1 MTREERE
8 LALSRQLTGMVE
20 RMCALLHAERATLF
34 LYDEERHELWSR
46 VLSSDGAAHEIRL
59 SANEGLAG
67 HVMVTGESL
76 RIDDAASDPRFAAR
90 FDRET
95 GFVTRSMLCEP
106 LVDSTGRRIGV
117 VQVLNKRGGGAFS
130 EWDGE
135 LLDAMRAEAAIALEN
150 ARLLYDLDAAREAEL
165 ALADKLMAQH
175 LELQSAFRRLEEAN
189 AEAQAALRR
198 ERLLRWGAAAA
209 GTLLFAT
216 IAWVSLRG
224 SSPARSASAWGAPAG
239 AERVVAIVPRP
250 VEATVALSGRLEPLR
265 MEALTAP
272 FSGAVRRFPARY
284 GERVEAGELLLELD
298 PQRIDVER
306 RDAEAAEIRA
316 AQKVRELE
324 TWQGSAEVAEAERA
338 LAKARL
344 ALDAARRAA
353 AESKRLFEKGIV
365 GRGEHEA
372 AVAAETTAEL
382 DFRSAEASL
391 AGVVGRGGE
400 ESLRLARM
408 AHANARVHLR
418 EVEERRRRAELRAPF
433 AGVLLLPGSRGGGAG
448 AERLAEGATVEGGEA
463 LLILADLSSFALA
476 ASADEMDVAKLAPG
490 QPARVSSE
498 AFPGPGVT
506 GRVHS
511 VAAQAS
517 GGEEGAAGF
526 EVVVEITSAPP
537 ELAERFRLGMPAA
550 AEVVTYAAPAAL
562 LVPVGAVRREAD
574 GYSVEV
580 EGAGGRQRRPV
591 EVGVTT
597 LDAVEIRAGL
607 AAGERVVVPAGR

>member
-1 MTREERE
+1 MSAAERE

-20 RMCALLHAERATLF
+20 RMCALLLAERATLF

-46 VLSSDGAAHEIRL
+46 VLLADGESQEIRL
-59 SANEGLAG
+59 SANEGIAG

-76 RIDDAASDPRFAAR
+76 RIDDAAADPRFAAR
-90 FDRET
+90 FDRDT

-106 LVDSTGRRIGV
+106 LIDSSGRRIGV
-117 VQVLNKRGGGAFS
+117 VQVLNKKGGGAFT

-150 ARLLYDLDAAREAEL
+150 ARLVLDLDAAREAEL
-165 ALADKLMAQH
+165 ALSEKLKGQH
-175 LELQSAFRRLEEAN
+175 KELQAAFRRLEEAN
-189 AEAQAALRR
+189 AETGAALRR
-198 ERLLRWGAAAA
+198 ERLLRWAAAA
-209 GTLLFAT
+209 AATLLVALVG
-216 IAWVSLRG
+216 WVSFRG
-224 SSPARSASAWGAPAG
+224 AAPASAGAAPGAARG
-239 AERVVAIVPRP
+239 AEQVVPVEPRP

-272 FSGAVRRFPARY
+272 FAGTVRRFHVRY
-284 GERVEAGELLLELD
+284 GEAVAAGELLLELD
-298 PQRIDVER
+298 TQRIDVEV

-324 TWQGSAEVAEAERA
+324 TWQASAEVAEAERG

-344 ALDAARRAA
+344 ALDGARRGA
-353 AESKRLFEKGIV
+353 AEAKRLFDKGII

-391 AGVVGRGGE
+391 AGVLGRGGD

-408 AHANARVHLR
+408 ALANARVSLR
-418 EVEERRRRAELRAPF
+418 QAAERRRQAEVRAPF
-433 AGVLLLPGSRGGGAG
+433 AGVLLLPGSQGGGG
-448 AERLAEGATVEGGEA
+448 TRLAEGAGVEAGGA
-463 LLILADLSSFALA
+463 MLTIADLSSFAVV
-476 ASADEMDVAKLAPG
+476 ASADEMDVSRLAAA
-490 QPARVSSE
+490 QPARVTSE
-498 AFPGPGVT
+498 AFPGARVE

-517 GGEEGAAGF
+517 GGDGAAAGF
-526 EVVVEITSAPP
+526 EVVIEITAAPAG
-537 ELAERFRLGMPAA
+537 LAGRFRLGMPAA

-562 LVPVGAVRREAD
+562 MVPVAALRREAD
-574 GYSVEV
+574 GYRLEV
-580 EGAGGRQRRPV
+580 ETGSGRERRTV

-607 AAGERVVVPAGR
+607 AAGERVVVPAVR